1 MRGHTCQRLSVQYK
15 GFPTGVPAAAAGLA
29 SEQKALV
36 DFLVLARG
44 ARYVGFGSSTFSF
57 FLREYRTLQ
66 GLPRSSSVLVDASI
80 IGTDALFNTAAVVV

>member
-1 MRGHTCQRLSVQYK
+1 MLHARHLMHREG
-15 GFPTGVPAAAAGLA
+15 AAPAAGLA

-57 FLREYRTLQ
+57 YLKEYRVLQ
-66 GLPRSSSVLVDASI
+66 GLPRGSSVLVDASI
-80 IGTDALFNTAAVVV
+80 IGTDALFNTAASVV

>member
-1 MRGHTCQRLSVQYK
+1 MCVLSGARVL
-15 GFPTGVPAAAAGLA
+15 TGAVPAAGLA

-57 FLREYRTLQ
+57 FLREHRTLQ
-66 GLPRSSSVLVDASI
+66 GLPRSSSVLVDASV
-80 IGTDALFNTAAVVV
+80 IGTDALFQAAATII

>member
-1 MRGHTCQRLSVQYK
+1 MRT
-15 GFPTGVPAAAAGLA
+15 AGLA

-57 FLREYRTLQ
+57 FLREYRVLQ
-66 GLPRSSSVLVDASI
+66 GLSRSSSVLVDASI
-80 IGTDALFNTAAVVV
+80 IGTDALFNTAATII

>member
-1 MRGHTCQRLSVQYK
+1 M
-15 GFPTGVPAAAAGLA
+15 PAAAAGLA

-80 IGTDALFNTAAVVV
+80 IGTDALFNTAAVIV